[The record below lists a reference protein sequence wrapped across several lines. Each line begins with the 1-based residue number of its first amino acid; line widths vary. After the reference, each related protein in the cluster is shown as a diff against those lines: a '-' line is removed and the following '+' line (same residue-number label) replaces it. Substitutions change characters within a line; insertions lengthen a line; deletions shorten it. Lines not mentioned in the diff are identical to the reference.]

1 MSTTRS
7 SLDLAERTPEW
18 DLRMLRI
25 HLMRVVNRSHPGGLS
40 PIDEQRF
47 SELCRCYQER
57 LRRLMPA
64 A

>member
-1 MSTTRS
+1 MPTARS
-7 SLDLAERTPEW
+7 SLDLAERTPAW

-25 HLMRVVNRSHPGGLS
+25 HLMRVVNCSPPGGLS
-40 PIDEQRF
+40 PADEQRF
-47 SELCRCYQER
+47 NELCRCYQER